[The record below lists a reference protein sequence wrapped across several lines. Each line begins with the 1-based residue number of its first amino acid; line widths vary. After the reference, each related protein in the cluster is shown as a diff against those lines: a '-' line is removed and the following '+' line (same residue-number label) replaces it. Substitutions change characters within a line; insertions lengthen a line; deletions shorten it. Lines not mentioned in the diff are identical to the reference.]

1 MIIAIDTGGTKTLVA
16 AFEADGS
23 LRERV
28 KFPTPRDQ
36 TEYIDMVV
44 REAQELLSGGEPE
57 AISVALPGVIR
68 EQVAVVCKNL
78 NWHNFDVLAELK
90 SYWPEVPMYLEND
103 ANLGAVGAARLTK
116 PLPHKLLYLTISTGV
131 GGGVVIDG
139 GIDTTLTD
147 AEFGDQVLEYN
158 GRLTDWE
165 RIASG
170 RALFSLYPEELTDAT
185 DAKTKQEIARRIAR
199 GLLALLPVLRPDVV
213 AFGGGLGAKYHL
225 LEPFLHQ
232 ELATLP
238 PQYLP
243 DIITAPYPEEIVIYG
258 CYYHALAALNA

>member
-44 REAQELLSGGEPE
+44 REAQKLLSGDEPE

-103 ANLGAVGAARLTK
+103 ANLGAVGAAYLTE

-131 GGGVVIDG
+131 GGGGRG
-139 GIDTTLTD
+139 GH
-147 AEFGDQVLEYN
+147 GCC
-158 GRLTDWE
+158 GR
-165 RIASG
+165 G
-170 RALFSLYPEELTDAT
+170 RRRSQPQPSILHAKKPPWPLPLYPPRASPR
-185 DAKTKQEIARRIAR
+185 Q
-199 GLLALLPVLRPDVV
+199 P
-213 AFGGGLGAKYHL
+213 
-225 LEPFLHQ
+225 
-232 ELATLP
+232 
-238 PQYLP
+238 
-243 DIITAPYPEEIVIYG
+243 
-258 CYYHALAALNA
+258 

>member
-44 REAQELLSGGEPE
+44 REAQKLLSGDEPE

-103 ANLGAVGAARLTK
+103 ANLGAVGAARLTE

-170 RALFSLYPEELTDAT
+170 HALFSLYPDELTEETAT
-185 DAKTKQEIARRIAR
+185 ETKQEMARRIAR

-225 LEPFLHQ
+225 LEPFIHQ
-232 ELATLP
+232 ELAVLP
-238 PQYLP
+238 PHYLP
-243 DIITAPYPEEIVIYG
+243 EIITAPHPEEIVIYG
-258 CYYHALAALNA
+258 CYHHALATLNS